1 MKTMEEL
8 EGSSPMACQPVI
20 ASDRYGWDKLQ
31 VSQWYSPQQ
40 AFIPSSESKYLI
52 GIHCTAYYENYY
64 TIHITPCNESTLC
77 PWGRTS
83 LYFLKIEITP
93 SVIEEIARESGFLTE
108 GHIQLDRKFH
118 VKDTKLLQ
126 LGLWMLEEL
135 QNGGAKGKIY
145 SDSLSNM
152 LIIAAPFGIFFMN
165 TLLVCSGVLA
175 VQLVTMTMA
184 AYAFARVQFAGKD
197 LLFMLFLVQI
207 MVPPDVLIFSN
218 YQVLNEMGLLDTKL
232 GTMLPYFASS
242 FGVFLLRQSFKQLPK
257 ELDEAARVEGASRL
271 HILSRIYVPLS
282 RPIYVSFAIVSV
294 SFHWN
299 DFLWPLIVTN
309 SEDNRL
315 LTVGLAMFAKATES
329 GAQWSDVCAATLIV
343 SAPLMIGFLL
353 FQRQVIGSFMS
364 SGIKG

>member
-1 MKTMEEL
+1 MEDNPL
-8 EGSSPMACQPVI
+8 
-20 ASDRYGWDKLQ
+20 KLPLVLRQ
-31 VSQWYSPQQ
+31 N
-40 AFIPSSESKYLI
+40 
-52 GIHCTAYYENYY
+52 T
-64 TIHITPCNESTLC
+64 
-77 PWGRTS
+77 
-83 LYFLKIEITP
+83 
-93 SVIEEIARESGFLTE
+93 
-108 GHIQLDRKFH
+108 RKA
-118 VKDTKLLQ
+118 
-126 LGLWMLEEL
+126 LEEERML
-135 QNGGAKGKIY
+135 NSERTKRRIGQILWHAVGFTFAAAWIIPFLWVVRTAFLPKDVAIDAGWSWEFTFENLIHVWNG
-145 SDSLSNM
+145 
-152 LIIAAPFGIFFMN
+152 APFGRFFMN
-165 TLLVCSGVLA
+165 TLLVCGVVLA

-184 AYAFARVQFAGKD
+184 AYAFARVRFALKD

-232 GTMLPYFASS
+232 GIMLPYFASS
-242 FGVFLLRQSFKQLPK
+242 FGVFLLRQSFKQLPY

-309 SEDNRL
+309 SEENRL

>member
-1 MKTMEEL
+1 MEDNPL
-8 EGSSPMACQPVI
+8 
-20 ASDRYGWDKLQ
+20 KLPLVLRQ
-31 VSQWYSPQQ
+31 N
-40 AFIPSSESKYLI
+40 
-52 GIHCTAYYENYY
+52 T
-64 TIHITPCNESTLC
+64 
-77 PWGRTS
+77 
-83 LYFLKIEITP
+83 
-93 SVIEEIARESGFLTE
+93 
-108 GHIQLDRKFH
+108 RKA
-118 VKDTKLLQ
+118 
-126 LGLWMLEEL
+126 LEEERML
-135 QNGGAKGKIY
+135 NSERTKRRIGQILWHAVGFTFAAAWIIPFLWVVRTAFLPKDVAIDAGWSWDFTFENLIHVWNG
-145 SDSLSNM
+145 
-152 LIIAAPFGIFFMN
+152 APFVRFFMN
-165 TLLVCSGVLA
+165 TLLVCGVVLA

-184 AYAFARVQFAGKD
+184 AYAFARVRFALKD

-232 GTMLPYFASS
+232 GIMLPYFASS
-242 FGVFLLRQSFKQLPK
+242 FGVFLLRQSFKQLPY

-309 SEDNRL
+309 SEENRL

>member
-1 MKTMEEL
+1 MGQILWHAVGFTFAAAWIIPFLWVVRTAFLPKDV
-8 EGSSPMACQPVI
+8 AI
-20 ASDRYGWDKLQ
+20 DAGWSWDFTF
-31 VSQWYSPQQ
+31 VN
-40 AFIPSSESKYLI
+40 LI
-52 GIHCTAYYENYY
+52 
-64 TIHITPCNESTLC
+64 
-77 PWGRTS
+77 
-83 LYFLKIEITP
+83 
-93 SVIEEIARESGFLTE
+93 
-108 GHIQLDRKFH
+108 H
-118 VKDTKLLQ
+118 V
-126 LGLWMLEEL
+126 W
-135 QNGGAKGKIY
+135 NG
-145 SDSLSNM
+145 
-152 LIIAAPFGIFFMN
+152 APFGRFFMN
-165 TLLVCSGVLA
+165 TLLVCGVVLA

-184 AYAFARVQFAGKD
+184 AYAFARVRFALKD

-232 GTMLPYFASS
+232 GIMLPYFASS
-242 FGVFLLRQSFKQLPK
+242 FGVFLLRQSFKQLPY

-309 SEDNRL
+309 SEENRL

>member
-1 MKTMEEL
+1 M
-8 EGSSPMACQPVI
+8 
-20 ASDRYGWDKLQ
+20 
-31 VSQWYSPQQ
+31 
-40 AFIPSSESKYLI
+40 
-52 GIHCTAYYENYY
+52 
-64 TIHITPCNESTLC
+64 
-77 PWGRTS
+77 
-83 LYFLKIEITP
+83 
-93 SVIEEIARESGFLTE
+93 GF
-108 GHIQLDRKFH
+108 GFAA
-118 VKDTKLLQ
+118 
-126 LGLWMLEEL
+126 LWMIPFIWVVRTAFLPKESAIGSGWSWGL
-135 QNGGAKGKIY
+135 TFDN
-145 SDSLSNM
+145 
-152 LIIAAPFGIFFMN
+152 LIHVWQAAPFGQFFMN

-218 YQVLNEMGLLDTKL
+218 YQVLNEMGLLDTLL
-232 GTMLPYFASS
+232 GIMLPYFASS

>member
-1 MKTMEEL
+1 MEDNPL
-8 EGSSPMACQPVI
+8 KLPLVLRQNSSKA
-20 ASDRYGWDKLQ
+20 
-31 VSQWYSPQQ
+31 
-40 AFIPSSESKYLI
+40 
-52 GIHCTAYYENYY
+52 
-64 TIHITPCNESTLC
+64 
-77 PWGRTS
+77 
-83 LYFLKIEITP
+83 
-93 SVIEEIARESGFLTE
+93 
-108 GHIQLDRKFH
+108 
-118 VKDTKLLQ
+118 
-126 LGLWMLEEL
+126 LEEERIL
-135 QNGGAKGKIY
+135 NSERTKRRIQQILWHAVGFAFAAVWIIPFLWVVRTAFLPKDIAIDSGWSWSFTFENLIHVWNG
-145 SDSLSNM
+145 
-152 LIIAAPFGIFFMN
+152 APFGRFLMN
-165 TLLVCSGVLA
+165 TLLVCGVVLA

-184 AYAFARVQFAGKD
+184 AYAFARVRFFGKD

-232 GTMLPYFASS
+232 GIMLPYFASS
-242 FGVFLLRQSFKQLPK
+242 FGVFLLRQSFKQLPY

-309 SEDNRL
+309 SEENRL
-315 LTVGLAMFAKATES
+315 LTVGLAMFAKATEA

>member
-1 MKTMEEL
+1 L
-8 EGSSPMACQPVI
+8 DNPL
-20 ASDRYGWDKLQ
+20 KLPLLLNRNNRKPL
-31 VSQWYSPQQ
+31 VDNRTLR
-40 AFIPSSESKYLI
+40 F
-52 GIHCTAYYENYY
+52 
-64 TIHITPCNESTLC
+64 ESTRRRILQILWHGIGFGFAVVWMI
-77 PWGRTS
+77 PFIWVVRTAFLPKESAIGSGWSWG
-83 LYFLKIEITP
+83 
-93 SVIEEIARESGFLTE
+93 LTFDNL
-108 GHIQLDRKFH
+108 IH
-118 VKDTKLLQ
+118 VWQ
-126 LGLWMLEEL
+126 
-135 QNGGAKGKIY
+135 
-145 SDSLSNM
+145 
-152 LIIAAPFGIFFMN
+152 AAPFGQFFMN
-165 TLLVCSGVLA
+165 TLLVCGGVLL
-175 VQLVTMTMA
+175 VQLITMTMA
-184 AYAFARVQFAGKD
+184 AYAFARVEFAGKD

-232 GTMLPYFASS
+232 GIMLPYFASS

-353 FQRQVIGSFMS
+353 FQRQVIGSFMN